1 MQNLL
6 SLLFFKQILLPWC
19 FHSNQDKKN
28 PHTTQTNHSKDN
40 ISERK
45 QKIFIRDK
53 HVWKI
58 CWGNTSSQRI
68 FQTEQK
74 FERERKKLQLKV
86 WELNKNNRSEA
97 IHTKFLPPVAA
108 STSRRW
114 VRGIPTALRWVP
126 GSLPVLISVKSF
138 SN

>member
-28 PHTTQTNHSKDN
+28 PTLPKLITQKTIFQKENKRYS
-40 ISERK
+40 SEINMSEK
-45 QKIFIRDK
+45 FAEE
-53 HVWKI
+53 
-58 CWGNTSSQRI
+58 RI

-86 WELNKNNRSEA
+86 WELNKNNRSKA